1 MLRMDGRWGRL
12 LYALAKLG
20 APSEPLGYG
29 NLGIACELEVR
40 SSLGFG
46 ALILFVY
53 VEAHLMLPNSPT

>member
-1 MLRMDGRWGRL
+1 L

-46 ALILFVY
+46 ALILFVD